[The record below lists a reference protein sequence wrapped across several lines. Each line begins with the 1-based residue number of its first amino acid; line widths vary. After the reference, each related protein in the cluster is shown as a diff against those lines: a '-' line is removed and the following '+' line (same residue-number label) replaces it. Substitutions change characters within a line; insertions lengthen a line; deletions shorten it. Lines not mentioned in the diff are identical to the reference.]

1 MPMVSAG
8 FTARWSGDALPES
21 DFCCMDEANEES

>member
-8 FTARWSGDALPES
+8 FTAGWFGEAFLES
-21 DFCCMDEANEES
+21 DIYYMDEADKES